1 MTIFFTTLDRMV
13 FLLAL
18 ILIGY
23 LLVKIKVVDVDAATT
38 LSRLENWLFLPA
50 LVMGTFL
57 NQFTVERLTAAWQPF
72 VAGCAVLAVTVPL
85 AILGA
90 HFCGKDAYIR
100 RIFTYGLSF
109 SNFGFMGNAVVSA
122 LFPAFFA
129 DYLIFTLP
137 FWILIQLW
145 GVPALLISGDG
156 EGRSFAKS
164 LRALLNPMMIGMVIG
179 MALGLSGLKMP
190 SFFSSLVSDV
200 GACMS
205 PVAMILTGITVAK
218 IDLRKTLTDLRIY
231 AVTALRLVV
240 FPLVAIAVLIFLPLP
255 KTIELCTICAL
266 AMPLGLNTVVVP
278 SAYGR
283 DTTAAAGMALISH
296 VLSCL
301 TIPCVFLLLEKHL

>member
-23 LLVKIKVVDVDAATT
+23 LLVKIRVIDVDAATI

-57 NQFTVERLTAAWQPF
+57 NQFTVERLTSAWQPF
-72 VAGCAVLAVTVPL
+72 VAGCVVLALTVPF

-90 HFCGKDAYIR
+90 RLCTKDSYLR

-122 LFPAFFA
+122 LFPNEFA

-156 EGRSFAKS
+156 EGGSLAQS
-164 LRALLNPMMIGMVIG
+164 LRKLLNPMMIGMVIG
-179 MALGLSGLKMP
+179 MVIGLSGIQMP
-190 SFFSSLVSDV
+190 SFFNSLVSDV

-205 PVAMILTGITVAK
+205 PIAMLLTGITVAK
-218 IDLRKTLTDLRIY
+218 IDLVKTLTDLRIY
-231 AVTALRLVV
+231 AVTALRLLA
-240 FPLVAIAVLIFLPLP
+240 FPLVAIALLWVIPLP
-255 KTIELCTICAL
+255 QSIELCTVCAL

-301 TIPCVFLLLEKHL
+301 SIPCIFLLFESIL

>member
-23 LLVKIKVVDVDAATT
+23 LLVKIRVVDVDAATV

-72 VAGCAVLAVTVPL
+72 VAGCAVLVVTVPL

-90 HFCGKDAYIR
+90 RLCSKDAYIR

-122 LFPAFFA
+122 LFPEFFA

-145 GVPALLISGDG
+145 GVPVLLISTDG
-156 EGRSFAKS
+156 EGRSLGQS
-164 LRALLNPMMIGMVIG
+164 LRKLLNPMMIGMVIG
-179 MALGLSGLKMP
+179 MILGLSGLKMP
-190 SFFSSLVSDV
+190 GFFTSLVSDV

-205 PVAMILTGITVAK
+205 PVAMLLTGITVAK
-218 IDLRKTLTDLRIY
+218 IDLVKTLTDLRIY
-231 AVTALRLVV
+231 AVTALRLIA
-240 FPLVAIAVLIFLPLP
+240 FPLLAVLALVFLPLP
-255 KTIELCTICAL
+255 KTIELCTVCAL

-301 TIPCVFLLLEKHL
+301 SIPCVFLLLEHVL

>member
-1 MTIFFTTLDRMV
+1 MALFTTTLDRMA
-13 FLLAL
+13 FLISL
-18 ILIGY
+18 IAIGY
-23 LLVKIKVVDVDAATT
+23 LLVKIKVIHTSAATV

-50 LVMGTFL
+50 LVLGTFL
-57 NQFTVERLTAAWQPF
+57 NQFTVARLSAAWQSF
-72 VAGCAVLAVTVPL
+72 AAGCVVLLVTVPL

-90 HFCGKDAYIR
+90 RLCTKDSYLR

-109 SNFGFMGNAVVSA
+109 SNFGFMGNAVVSV

-145 GVPALLISGDG
+145 GVPALLIGGDG
-156 EGRSFAKS
+156 EHGGILQS
-164 LRALLNPMMIGMVIG
+164 LKNLLNPMMIGMLIG
-179 MALGLSGLKMP
+179 MLLGLSGITLP
-190 SFFSSLVSDV
+190 NFVTALVNDA

-205 PVAMILTGITVAK
+205 PIAMLLTGITVAQ
-218 IDLRKTLTDLRIY
+218 IDLVKTVCNLQIW
-231 AVTALRLVV
+231 AVTAIRLLA
-240 FPLVAIAVLIFLPLP
+240 FPALALALLFFLPLP
-255 KTIELCTICAL
+255 KTIELCTVCAL

-296 VLSCL
+296 IASCL
-301 TIPCVFLLLEKHL
+301 TIPCVFLFLEKFL

>member
-23 LLVKIKVVDVDAATT
+23 ALVKIKVVDVDAATT

-90 HFCGKDAYIR
+90 HLCGKDAYIR

-122 LFPAFFA
+122 LFPDYFA

-179 MALGLSGLKMP
+179 MVLGLSGLQMP
-190 SFFSSLVSDV
+190 GFFSSLVSDV

-231 AVTALRLVV
+231 AVTALRLAA
-240 FPLVAIAVLIFLPLP
+240 FPLLAIAVLAFLPLP
-255 KTIELCTICAL
+255 KAIELCTVCAL

-301 TIPCVFLLLEKHL
+301 TIPCVFLLLEKLL